1 MCALLGILEGLPA
14 PVAIRSILGHEM
26 VLPLP
31 PGKFGGC
38 RVSVVGVYQP
48 WCLRIL
54 CRIHGSLS
62 AGILLMGSGVRE
74 EVQTWYELDGV
85 SE

>member
-1 MCALLGILEGLPA
+1 M
-14 PVAIRSILGHEM
+14 
-26 VLPLP
+26 
-31 PGKFGGC
+31 
-38 RVSVVGVYQP
+38 VGVYQP

-74 EVQTWYELDGV
+74 EVQMGYELDGGL
-85 SE
+85 E